1 MTLDRLRTPLAVPLM
16 VLATLLL
23 GACQSNQP
31 KGDEPSPVERT
42 LEESVKIA
50 ESVEERDGGAPAAAP
65 PPAVLE
71 SLLPPLHISLDGGT
85 RREPRFDITVNEM
98 DAVEFFMGLVHE
110 TPYSMTVAP
119 GVTGTISLTLKNVTI
134 DEVLE
139 VVNNTYG
146 YEYQHTRHGFQ
157 VLPIRLRTRIFH
169 VNHLNVV
176 RSGQSGTMVSG
187 GRQAEGTGGAGAA
200 AGGGD
205 GTVKGTSITT
215 RQPEGAFWNELEN
228 SIAAIIGA
236 NDESA
241 GDTDEEPAAAAADPL
256 AGILGTPTE
265 GAEPAAADPT
275 TERATSRNGRSVA
288 VNPHT
293 GLVVVRAMPLELR
306 EVAEFLKQT
315 QSTIG
320 RQVIL
325 EAKILEVE
333 LNDRFRSGIDWA
345 GLTSGRD
352 GYVVGGQT
360 NGVAAGNLRNV
371 YTGDFIPFGAPTGSY
386 GTSSGSSSS
395 SAYSSSASS
404 STTGSA
410 LNHASGD
417 FTSDA
422 AANASNSLSNAADY
436 AANYSSALSAGLGSG
451 SVGGMFSLALRIQ
464 NFAAFI
470 DLLKSQGN
478 VHVLSSP
485 RVSTINNQKAVIKVG
500 SDEYFVT
507 SVTSNT
513 DEAGNV
519 TPEIELEPFFSGV
532 ALDVTPQVSPGGRV
546 TLHIHPTVVEVVDQ
560 TKTFTVFN
568 QQQTLPLAFSSTR
581 ESDSIV
587 HAVNGQVVVIGGLLK
602 EVSKRSRRST
612 PVLGDIPVVGEAF
625 GHRDEESIK
634 SELVILLRPIVVDGG
649 RSWSESLRDT
659 RRGFKKLRRE
669 TP

>member
-1 MTLDRLRTPLAVPLM
+1 MTIDRLLPTLAALSA
-16 VLATLLL
+16 LALV
-23 GACQSNQP
+23 ACQQAQP
-31 KGDEPSPVERT
+31 KGEEPGTIEQSI
-42 LEESVKIA
+42 EESIETAKSA
-50 ESVEERDGGAPAAAP
+50 ERRDRHIPAAAP

-71 SLLPPLHISLDGGT
+71 SLLPPLHVDLGTGTGGD
-85 RREPRFDITVNEM
+85 PRFDITVNEM
-98 DAVEFFMGLVHE
+98 TAPEFFMGLVHE

-119 GVTGTISLTLKNVTI
+119 GVTGNISLTLKNVTI
-134 DEVLE
+134 EEVLE
-139 VVNNTYG
+139 VVRDTYG
-146 YEYQHTRHGFQ
+146 YEFQHTRHGFQ

-169 VNHLNVV
+169 VNHLNVI
-176 RSGQSGTMVSG
+176 RSGQSGTLVSG
-187 GRQAEGTGGAGAA
+187 GRQEQGGGGGTGGLT
-200 AGGGD
+200 GGG
-205 GTVKGTSITT
+205 GGQSAGSVKGTSITT
-215 RQPEGAFWNELEN
+215 RQPEGDFWSELEN
-228 SIAAIIGA
+228 SIAAIIGL
-236 NDESA
+236 
-241 GDTDEEPAAAAADPL
+241 GDQTGEEAAAEPAGFGALPGEAGLQEDPL
-256 AGILGTPTE
+256 AALAGLTPAA
-265 GAEPAAADPT
+265 AEPAARPAT
-275 TERATSRNGRSVA
+275 TQRVTSGNGRSVA

-306 EVAEFLKQT
+306 EVETFLRET

-345 GLTSGRD
+345 GLNRSGD
-352 GYVVGGQT
+352 GFVVGGQT
-360 NGVAAGNLRNV
+360 NGVAGNVLRNP
-371 YTGDFIPFGAPTGSY
+371 YTGEFIPFGAPTGSY
-386 GTSSGSSSS
+386 SSGSDISNATSGDSSITAGTTSFSQS
-395 SAYSSSASS
+395 SNSTSSASS
-404 STTGSA
+404 NYTGS
-410 LNHASGD
+410 
-417 FTSDA
+417 
-422 AANASNSLSNAADY
+422 
-436 AANYSSALSAGLGSG
+436 YSAALSPGLGSNIG
-451 SVGGMFSLALRIQ
+451 VGGIFSLALRFQ

-470 DLLKSQGN
+470 DLLKTQGN

-485 RVSTINNQKAVIKVG
+485 RVSTVNNQKAVIKVG

-532 ALDVTPQVSPGGRV
+532 ALDVTPQVSSDGRV

-602 EVSKRSRRST
+602 EVSQRSRRST

-625 GHRDEESIK
+625 SHRDDQTIK
-634 SELVILLRPIVVDGG
+634 SELVILLRPIVVGDAGQ
-649 RSWSESLRDT
+649 WTESLRDT
-659 RRGFKKLRRE
+659 RRSFKRLRRE
-669 TP
+669 AP